1 MTMRLSRKVA
11 LGILLILALSSGV
24 AAQQSRQSQKTPG
37 VRPDETN
44 TQAAEPTANDQQQN
58 VRKPDVDKTNS
69 PEAGV
74 HIDPT
79 SETFPQTMVGNTSD
93 AKTVTLTYTGT
104 TPLKMG
110 AVATNNGE
118 FPVPS
123 SPCDSLIAAGG
134 TCAIKVKFKPAA
146 IGERKA
152 LLTIID
158 SDESTPQFVIL
169 SGSGTS
175 PASLM
180 PGSTTFDTE
189 VNGATS
195 SKKTITLT
203 NHSASTITSMTVG
216 VGGTNATDFQVL
228 PSSTCSDSLEPGA
241 SCAYYVVFT
250 PSERDAE
257 TGTLRVTDNG
267 GTQTADLKGLG
278 AGMKI
283 SGSLAFGTVANPAT
297 KILSV
302 TVTNEGAMPVGIG
315 SATIANSGDAAY
327 GVVAYSAGPPTY
339 SSCAKGVVM
348 LAKGQTCTISV
359 QFTPPAG
366 SGTAYN
372 ATLNVYES
380 DGKTPQAVAI
390 SGEN

>member
-1 MTMRLSRKVA
+1 MRLSGKVA
-11 LGILLILALSSGV
+11 LGILLILALSSSA
-24 AAQQSRQSQKTPG
+24 AAQQSRPSQKTPG
-37 VRPDETN
+37 VGPNETN
-44 TQAAEPTANDQQQN
+44 TQAAEATANDQQQN

-69 PEAGV
+69 PQAGV

-79 SETFPQTMVGNTSD
+79 SEAFPQTMVGNTSA
-93 AKTVTLTYTGT
+93 AKTVTLTNTGAA
-104 TPLKMG
+104 PLKMG
-110 AVATNNGE
+110 VVATNNGE
-118 FPVPS
+118 FPIPS
-123 SPCDSLIAAGG
+123 SPCANLIAAGG
-134 TCAIKVKFKPAA
+134 MCAIEVKFKPTT

-169 SGSGTS
+169 SGTGTS
-175 PASLM
+175 PASLV
-180 PGSTTFDTE
+180 PGATTFDTE

-203 NHSASTITSMTVG
+203 NHSASKITGMTVG
-216 VGGTNATDFQVL
+216 VGGTNAADFQVL

-241 SCAYYVVFT
+241 GCAYYVVFT

-257 TGTLRVTDNG
+257 TGTLSVTDNG
-267 GTQTADLKGLG
+267 GTQTAELKGRG

-302 TVTNEGAMPVGIG
+302 TVTNEGAMPVSIG
-315 SATIANSGDAAY
+315 SATIANSGDDAF
-327 GVVAYSAGPPTY
+327 GLVAYSAGSPTY

-348 LAKGQTCTISV
+348 LSKDQRCTISV

-366 SGTAYN
+366 SGTSYN

-380 DGKTPQAVAI
+380 DGKTPQTVSI
-390 SGEN
+390 SGKN